1 MIPGGVNRQ
10 QGKEHVVTGV
20 GMPLLVVVDNATN
33 AGVLNYASFEW
44 MEASHEYY
52 S

>member
-1 MIPGGVNRQ
+1 MIQGGVHRQ
-10 QGKEHVVTGV
+10 QGKEHSKTGV
-20 GMPLLVVVDNATN
+20 NMPLLVAVDNATN

-44 MEASHEYY
+44 IDQSNEYY